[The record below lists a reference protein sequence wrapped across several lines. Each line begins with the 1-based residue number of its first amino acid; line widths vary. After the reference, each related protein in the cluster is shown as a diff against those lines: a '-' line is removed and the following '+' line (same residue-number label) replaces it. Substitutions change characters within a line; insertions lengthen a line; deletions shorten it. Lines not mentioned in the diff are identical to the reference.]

1 MGPYESISKLSKL
14 GHWNTLN
21 KLLKFWGG
29 GVERCEEIQK
39 TRNDWFAMNLPY
51 GLHHGGGGAPLYNY
65 KGSHK
70 GAKGP
75 SIYE

>member
-1 MGPYESISKLSKL
+1 M
-14 GHWNTLN
+14 
-21 KLLKFWGG
+21 
-29 GVERCEEIQK
+29 ERCEEIQK

-65 KGSHK
+65 KGSHR

>member
-1 MGPYESISKLSKL
+1 MGPCESISKLGKL

-21 KLLKFWGG
+21 KVLKLGG
-29 GVERCEEIQK
+29 GGERCEEIQR
-39 TRNDWFAMNLPY
+39 TRNDWFAANLPY

-65 KGSHK
+65 EGSRG

-75 SIYE
+75 SIYK